1 MLAFV
6 PLPCP
11 PLVCLCF
18 LRVLSGNA
26 WHGRHHGGCGTYNVT
41 RRYEPVPAPQ
51 NPETGVAARA
61 ARPWLPD
68 AVTWAVPCFSGSRT
82 ERSKQEMP
90 FMTNSSIRVPH
101 SERYVPKHIV
111 HDTTRYITIEG
122 DDDAKAGDSGKVD
135 YMDISDVSVPG
146 AIATATDDGNG
157 NSDQTPDIAET
168 TPENAAEGVT
178 GVTDATTEAAQID
191 VDAETTAPDDAD
203 DQATDERA
211 AQRIAEL
218 SDRLAKALDAEHD
231 AEAKRDQAFKD
242 LNNYKRRMED
252 EKERARREAVA
263 DVGKAVMPAIDD
275 LERVIEHYAAQND
288 DETLAAVASG
298 CDGIRRKLLGSLTA
312 LGIEQID
319 PTGKEFDPDTSMAIA
334 HEPRDGYEPNTVYA
348 TYQKGY
354 KIGDKVIRT
363 ATVGVAK

>member
-1 MLAFV
+1 
-6 PLPCP
+6 
-11 PLVCLCF
+11 
-18 LRVLSGNA
+18 
-26 WHGRHHGGCGTYNVT
+26 
-41 RRYEPVPAPQ
+41 
-51 NPETGVAARA
+51 
-61 ARPWLPD
+61 
-68 AVTWAVPCFSGSRT
+68 
-82 ERSKQEMP
+82 MP
-90 FMTNSSIRVPH
+90 FTTNSSIRVPH
-101 SERYVPKHIV
+101 SERYVPKHSV

-122 DDDAKAGDSGKVD
+122 DDDTKAGDNGKVD
-135 YMDISDVSVPG
+135 YMDISDVSVPE
-146 AIATATDDGNG
+146 ATAAVTDGE
-157 NSDQTPDIAET
+157 TPDIAGT

-178 GVTDATTEAAQID
+178 GATDAATETVQTDADTETQAAM
-191 VDAETTAPDDAD
+191 PDDAD
-203 DQATDERA
+203 VQAADEHA
-211 AQRIAEL
+211 AQRIADL

-242 LNNYKRRMED
+242 LSNYKRRMGG

-275 LERVIEHYAAQND
+275 LERVIEHYAAQKD

-298 CDGIRRKLLGSLTA
+298 CDGIRRKLLGSLSA

-334 HEPRDGYEPNTVYA
+334 HEQHDGYEPNTVYA

>member
-1 MLAFV
+1 M
-6 PLPCP
+6 
-11 PLVCLCF
+11 
-18 LRVLSGNA
+18 S
-26 WHGRHHGGCGTYNVT
+26 
-41 RRYEPVPAPQ
+41 
-51 NPETGVAARA
+51 
-61 ARPWLPD
+61 PD
-68 AVTWAVPCFSGSRT
+68 AVTWAVPHFSGNRM

-90 FMTNSSIRVPH
+90 FTTNSSIRVPH
-101 SERYVPKHIV
+101 SDRYVPKHSV

-122 DDDAKAGDSGKVD
+122 DDDAKASDSGKVD
-135 YMDISDVSVPG
+135 YMDISDVSAPE
-146 AIATATDDGNG
+146 ATAAATDGYNG
-157 NSDQTPDIAET
+157 NDDQTPDIAEA
-168 TPENAAEGVT
+168 TPESAAEGVT
-178 GVTDATTEAAQID
+178 GATDATTEAVPID
-191 VDAETTAPDDAD
+191 TDIETQSATTDDAEEQDAD
-203 DQATDERA
+203 EHA

-218 SDRLAKALDAEHD
+218 SDRLTKALNAVHD

-242 LNNYKRRMED
+242 LSNYKRRMDD

-275 LERVIEHYAAQND
+275 LERVIEHYASQKD
-288 DETLAAVASG
+288 DDTLAAVASG
-298 CDGIRRKLLGSLTA
+298 CDGIRRKLLGSLSA

-334 HEPRDGYEPNTVYA
+334 HEQHEGYEPNTVYA

>member
-1 MLAFV
+1 M
-6 PLPCP
+6 
-11 PLVCLCF
+11 
-18 LRVLSGNA
+18 S
-26 WHGRHHGGCGTYNVT
+26 
-41 RRYEPVPAPQ
+41 
-51 NPETGVAARA
+51 
-61 ARPWLPD
+61 PD
-68 AVTWAVPCFSGSRT
+68 AVTWAVPHFSENRM

-90 FMTNSSIRVPH
+90 FTTNSSIRVPH
-101 SERYVPKHIV
+101 SDRYVPKHSV

-122 DDDAKAGDSGKVD
+122 DDDAKASDSGKVD
-135 YMDISDVSVPG
+135 YMDISDVSAPE
-146 AIATATDDGNG
+146 ATAAATDGYNG
-157 NSDQTPDIAET
+157 NDDQTPDIAEA
-168 TPENAAEGVT
+168 TPESAAEGVT
-178 GVTDATTEAAQID
+178 GATDATTEAVPID
-191 VDAETTAPDDAD
+191 TDIETQSATTDDAEEQDAD
-203 DQATDERA
+203 EHA

-218 SDRLAKALDAEHD
+218 SDRLTKALNAVHD

-242 LNNYKRRMED
+242 LSNYKRRMDD

-275 LERVIEHYAAQND
+275 LERVIEHYAAQKD
-288 DETLAAVASG
+288 DDTLAAVASG
-298 CDGIRRKLLGSLTA
+298 CDGIRRKLLGSLSA

-334 HEPRDGYEPNTVYA
+334 HEQHDGYEPNTVYA

>member
-1 MLAFV
+1 M
-6 PLPCP
+6 
-11 PLVCLCF
+11 
-18 LRVLSGNA
+18 
-26 WHGRHHGGCGTYNVT
+26 
-41 RRYEPVPAPQ
+41 
-51 NPETGVAARA
+51 
-61 ARPWLPD
+61 
-68 AVTWAVPCFSGSRT
+68 

-90 FMTNSSIRVPH
+90 FTTNSSIRVPH
-101 SERYVPKHIV
+101 SDRYVPKHSV

-122 DDDAKAGDSGKVD
+122 DDDAKASDSGKVD
-135 YMDISDVSVPG
+135 YMDISDVSAPE
-146 AIATATDDGNG
+146 ATAAATDGYNG
-157 NSDQTPDIAET
+157 NDDQTPDIAEA
-168 TPENAAEGVT
+168 TPESTAEGVT
-178 GVTDATTEAAQID
+178 GATDATTEAVPID
-191 VDAETTAPDDAD
+191 ANTETQSATTDDAEEQDAD
-203 DQATDERA
+203 EHA

-218 SDRLAKALDAEHD
+218 SDRLTKALNAVHD

-242 LNNYKRRMED
+242 LSNYKRRMDD

-275 LERVIEHYAAQND
+275 LERVIEHYAAQKD
-288 DETLAAVASG
+288 DDTLAAVASG
-298 CDGIRRKLLGSLTA
+298 CDGIRRKLLGSLSA

-334 HEPRDGYEPNTVYA
+334 HEQHDGYEPNTVYA

>member
-1 MLAFV
+1 MS
-6 PLPCP
+6 
-11 PLVCLCF
+11 
-18 LRVLSGNA
+18 R
-26 WHGRHHGGCGTYNVT
+26 
-41 RRYEPVPAPQ
+41 
-51 NPETGVAARA
+51 
-61 ARPWLPD
+61 
-68 AVTWAVPCFSGSRT
+68 FSGSRM

-90 FMTNSSIRVPH
+90 FTTNSSIRVSH
-101 SERYVPKHIV
+101 SDRYVPKHSV

-122 DDDAKAGDSGKVD
+122 DDDTKAGDSGKVD
-135 YMDISDVSVPG
+135 YMDISDVSVPE
-146 AIATATDDGNG
+146 ATAATADGDNGNG
-157 NSDQTPDIAET
+157 DQTPDIAGT

-178 GVTDATTEAAQID
+178 WATDAATEAVPIDADAETEAATPDNAD
-191 VDAETTAPDDAD
+191 VQAAD
-203 DQATDERA
+203 EHA

-218 SDRLAKALDAEHD
+218 SDRLVKALDAEHD

-242 LNNYKRRMED
+242 LSNYKRRMED

-275 LERVIEHYAAQND
+275 LERVIEHYAAQEG

-298 CDGIRRKLLGSLTA
+298 CDGIRRKLLGSLAA

-334 HEPRDGYEPNTVYA
+334 HEPHDGYEPNTVYA